1 MIRNL
6 FIDLDDTLFDFHK
19 SEALALSKSFC
30 ELGIVPTE
38 ENISLYSRI
47 NQGQWE
53 RLERREATRE
63 EILLKRFEILFSE
76 LGITN
81 RKPCEAQTV
90 YEKNLSNT
98 YFYIDGAEEVLS
110 RLSEKYNVYIASNGT
125 AVVQDKRIA
134 LSGIKK
140 YIKEIFI
147 SQKVGHDKPSKAFFD
162 ACFEKIKDFKKEET
176 IMVGD
181 SLTSDILGGINAGI
195 KTCLFNPKRK
205 AGRADII
212 PDYEI
217 FELAELSKILCLQA
231 VPYRL

>member
-98 YFYIDGAEEVLS
+98 YFYIDGAVELLS
-110 RLSEKYNVYIASNGT
+110 NLSKKYDIYIASNGT

-134 LSGIKK
+134 LSGIKE
-140 YIKEIFI
+140 YVKEIFI
-147 SQKVGHDKPSKAFFD
+147 SQRVGHDKPSKAFFD
-162 ACFEKIKDFKKEET
+162 ACFETIENFRKEET

-181 SLTSDILGGINAGI
+181 SLTSDILGGINAGVR
-195 KTCLFNPKRK
+195 TCLFNPKRK
-205 AGRADII
+205 HGRADIV

-217 FELAELSKILCLQA
+217 YELSELSKILDTIDKEN
-231 VPYRL
+231 